1 MEELDEMDD
10 SDQVAETVPLS
21 GRVKRSARSV
31 QLFSALE
38 PAHCVSAI
46 RESRSRLVLAI
57 KEADN
62 DQLPALVNA
71 LIRVLEFGGRFYGLP
86 SAPKGTAA
94 KPGDNARP
102 VLPME
107 S

>member
-1 MEELDEMDD
+1 MEEEDASSSLTLEYRTQK
-10 SDQVAETVPLS
+10 SEYTV
-21 GRVKRSARSV
+21 R
-31 QLFSALE
+31 LFASLE
-38 PAHCVSAI
+38 PARCVKALTDA
-46 RESRSRLVLAI
+46 RTRLVEAI
-57 KEADN
+57 QEADN
-62 DQLPALVNA
+62 EQLPPLVNT

>member
-1 MEELDEMDD
+1 MEKPGNYLDLACRD
-10 SDQVAETVPLS
+10 AENNHKVN
-21 GRVKRSARSV
+21 
-31 QLFSALE
+31 LFKAIE
-38 PAHCVSAI
+38 PAHAVYVISKC
-46 RESRSRLVLAI
+46 RERLLDALEAAEGVDVATISNSLARI
-57 KEADN
+57 VE
-62 DQLPALVNA
+62 
-71 LIRVLEFGGRFYGLP
+71 IGGRFYGLP